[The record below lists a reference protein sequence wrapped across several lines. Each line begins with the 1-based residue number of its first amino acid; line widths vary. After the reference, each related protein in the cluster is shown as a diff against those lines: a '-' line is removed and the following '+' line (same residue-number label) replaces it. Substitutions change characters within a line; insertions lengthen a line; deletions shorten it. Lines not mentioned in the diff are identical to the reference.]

1 MSSQAGRGGDTGW
14 RQRSQSDGGTTPPS
28 TDDLL
33 RRVARGDETAFSS
46 LYDAVSP
53 RVYGLARRV
62 VRDPA
67 QAEEVAQE
75 ALVEVWRTA
84 ARFDPARGSATAW
97 ILTVTHRRAVDRVRS
112 AQAGADRER
121 RVAVSSVDTPYD
133 DVVEEVTASLEQQQ
147 VRRCL
152 KGLTD
157 LQREALTLAY
167 YGGYTYR
174 EVAEKLDTALP
185 TIKTRMRDGL
195 IRLRDCLGVD
205 LGPVQTTTARG

>member
-1 MSSQAGRGGDTGW
+1 
-14 RQRSQSDGGTTPPS
+14 
-28 TDDLL
+28 
-33 RRVARGDETAFSS
+33 VARGDDAAFTV
-46 LYDAVSP
+46 LYDMISP

-84 ARFDPARGSATAW
+84 ARFDPAKGSATSW
-97 ILTVTHRRAVDRVRS
+97 ILTITHRRAVDRVRA

-121 RVAVSSVDTPYD
+121 RVAVSHVDTPYD
-133 DVVEEVTASLEQQQ
+133 DVVEEVTTSLEQQQ

-195 IRLRDCLGVD
+195 IRLRDCLGVE
-205 LGPVQTTTARG
+205 LGPVPTGSARG

>member
-1 MSSQAGRGGDTGW
+1 VSPTGRGSDPGW
-14 RQRSQSDGGTTPPS
+14 RDRGQPEPVGTPPPT

-33 RRVARGDETAFSS
+33 RRVARGDENAFGA
-46 LYDAVSP
+46 LYEAVSP

-84 ARFDPARGSATAW
+84 ARFDPARGSATSW
-97 ILTVTHRRAVDRVRS
+97 ILTITHRRAVDRVRS
-112 AQAGADRER
+112 AQAGAERER
-121 RVAVSSVDTPYD
+121 RVAVSHVDTPYD

-195 IRLRDCLGVD
+195 IRLRDCLGVEV
-205 LGPVQTTTARG
+205 GSVPTNTARG